1 MHGRSL
7 HPRCGNREPSKM
19 QVSSGKPMETKAGIQ
34 MFVKMQGHGRAG
46 LRIFA
51 NIACL
56 RSKPTEKGLNGAKTH
71 GFNLTFR
78 GLGARTPQNTGFEN
92 WPHPGCHTHFPD
104 WIDMHFSVFL
114 SSAGSPHHA

>member
-1 MHGRSL
+1 
-7 HPRCGNREPSKM
+7 
-19 QVSSGKPMETKAGIQ
+19 MEVKAGFR
-34 MFVKMQGHGRAG
+34 MFVQMQGHGRAG

-92 WPHPGCHTHFPD
+92 WPHPGWQTYFGNSF
-104 WIDMHFSVFL
+104 DMHVSVFL
-114 SSAGSPHHA
+114 SRVVPPHHAERRLA

>member
-1 MHGRSL
+1 
-7 HPRCGNREPSKM
+7 
-19 QVSSGKPMETKAGIQ
+19 MEVKAGFR
-34 MFVKMQGHGRAG
+34 MFVQMQGHGRAG

-92 WPHPGCHTHFPD
+92 WPHPGWQTYFGNPF
-104 WIDMHFSVFL
+104 DMHVSVFL
-114 SSAGSPHHA
+114 SSAGLPHHA